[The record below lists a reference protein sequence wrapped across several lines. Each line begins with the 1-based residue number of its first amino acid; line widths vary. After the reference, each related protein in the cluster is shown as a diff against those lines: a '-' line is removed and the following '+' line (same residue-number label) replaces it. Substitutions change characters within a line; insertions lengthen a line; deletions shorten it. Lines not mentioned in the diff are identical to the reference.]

1 MESVEIVRGVGPWNQ
16 VGKKE
21 RQIQQQNALTKRV
34 SQSGLDQ
41 GCYIYGGRTV
51 IGISGSLIWSK
62 TLTELIF
69 NPCGEFR

>member
-41 GCYIYGGRTV
+41 GVIYMGANGNWDFR
-51 IGISGSLIWSK
+51 ISDLVK
-62 TLTELIF
+62 
-69 NPCGEFR
+69 NPD